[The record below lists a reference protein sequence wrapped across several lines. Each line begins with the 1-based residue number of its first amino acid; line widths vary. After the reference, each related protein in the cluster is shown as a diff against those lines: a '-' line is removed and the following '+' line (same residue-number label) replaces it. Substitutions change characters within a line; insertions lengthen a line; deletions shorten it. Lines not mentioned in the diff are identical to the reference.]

1 MNEEQKL
8 VIKLVRGGFEF
19 SASHNLPERFGCK
32 ENTIH
37 SHKYTL
43 EVVAMGLVEEG
54 MVINIEHIKEIVTE
68 VISALDKKNLNNY
81 FEIPS
86 MENIAIWI
94 YNQIKLKM
102 PLLNEITLH
111 ETPKNSVTYNGN

>member
-1 MNEEQKL
+1 MNEEQKPI
-8 VIKLVRGGFEF
+8 IKLIRGGFEF
-19 SASHNLPERFGCK
+19 SASHNLPKKFGCK
-32 ENTIH
+32 ENTLH
-37 SHKYTL
+37 SHKYAL

-54 MVINIEHIKEIVTE
+54 MAMNTEHIKEIVTE